1 MNLPRHETNNFYRN
15 NSRSGA
21 KLVIIGLGLQ
31 PHVIP
36 KLKILCNATGEGE
49 DCYSLKHND

>member
-1 MNLPRHETNNFYRN
+1 MKQPLHWINNFAFGK
-15 NSRSGA
+15 NSRAGV

-49 DCYSLKHND
+49 TITLRK